1 MLFNGWGVGFV
12 SFVGLDCM
20 RVDRF
25 VVHLWQYRMVSRLLG
40 EDNSV
45 ELHDELSHRSKT
57 THSLNNV
64 AP

>member
-1 MLFNGWGVGFV
+1 M

-20 RVDRF
+20 RVDRS

-40 EDNSV
+40 EESSF

-57 THSLNNV
+57 RHSPNNV